1 VDPDIEVL
9 ARTIRRL
16 TGIEIGYYKPNQL
29 HRRLGNMMGRVG
41 ATTFS
46 QYARVLEADPDAL
59 AYFVDK
65 FTINVSELFRNPE
78 KFEQLRD
85 HFLAPMLRRF
95 GRLSIWSAGCSIGAE
110 IYSVAMMMDRLD
122 PKGTHRYLATDIDAA
137 VIERAR
143 KGQYCEQDV
152 RNVAPDLMCRYITRD
167 GATWQVSDAIRSR
180 VQFRRHDLLQDRFE
194 SGFHL
199 ILCRNVVI
207 YFNDDA
213 KSVLYRRFYEALVPG
228 GALFVGGTERIPDA
242 REIGFETTMPFFY
255 VRPNG
260 QAGGREAARPN
271 QSTYQPV
278 RRAGVSGSSQL
289 QRRGTE

>member
-1 VDPDIEVL
+1 VDQDIEVL

-29 HRRLGNMMGRVG
+29 QRRLGNMMGRAG
-41 ATTFS
+41 ARTFAE
-46 QYARVLEADPDAL
+46 YARVLETDPDAL

-110 IYSVAMMMDRLD
+110 IYSVVMLMDQLD
-122 PKGTHRYLATDIDAA
+122 PRGTHRYLATDIDAA
-137 VIERAR
+137 VLERAR
-143 KGQYCEQDV
+143 KGQYCDQDV
-152 RNVAPDLMCRYITRD
+152 RNVAPALMSRYFTRE
-167 GATWQVSDAIRSR
+167 GSTWQVCDAIRSR

-242 REIGFETTMPFFY
+242 REIGFQTTMPFFY
-255 VRPNG
+255 VRPDG
-260 QAGGREAARPN
+260 QPGSRGAASLN
-271 QSTYQPV
+271 QGTGLPA
-278 RRAGVSGSSQL
+278 RGAGVSGPSERH
-289 QRRGTE
+289 RRGTQ